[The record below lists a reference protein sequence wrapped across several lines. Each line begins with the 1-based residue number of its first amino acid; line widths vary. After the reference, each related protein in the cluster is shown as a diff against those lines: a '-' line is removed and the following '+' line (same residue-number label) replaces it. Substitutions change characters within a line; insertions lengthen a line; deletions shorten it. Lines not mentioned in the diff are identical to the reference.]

1 MSVHD
6 NRSLDYSCLIFIR
19 EALHCLWIDE
29 VTIMYKICSLIV
41 LSIIEQ
47 VVSWNLWLFF
57 NKCWVY
63 LMSSFKSIY
72 WRVRIAQRPLR
83 RPKFCSFKYRS
94 YTKQN
99 MNKISELYTATSR
112 KVVGKSARDNPERYC
127 GWVWV
132 RCSSQKFERM
142 TGEAMDVC
150 LRALKESNKRIFD
163 SYSARNS
170 VLIISNITLSG
181 LSRAHFCRQPFSK

>member
-1 MSVHD
+1 
-6 NRSLDYSCLIFIR
+6 
-19 EALHCLWIDE
+19 
-29 VTIMYKICSLIV
+29 
-41 LSIIEQ
+41 
-47 VVSWNLWLFF
+47 
-57 NKCWVY
+57 
-63 LMSSFKSIY
+63 MSSFKSIY

-99 MNKISELYTATSR
+99 MAKSSELYTATSR

-170 VLIISNITLSG
+170 VLIISNITFRDCRVHILADS
-181 LSRAHFCRQPFSK
+181 LSRNSCICCVKWMLILTLEKDWSS

>member
-1 MSVHD
+1 
-6 NRSLDYSCLIFIR
+6 
-19 EALHCLWIDE
+19 
-29 VTIMYKICSLIV
+29 
-41 LSIIEQ
+41 
-47 VVSWNLWLFF
+47 
-57 NKCWVY
+57 
-63 LMSSFKSIY
+63 MSSFKSIY
-72 WRVRIAQRPLR
+72 WRVRITHLSLR

-99 MNKISELYTATSR
+99 MTKSSELYTATSR

-142 TGEAMDVC
+142 TREAMDVC
-150 LRALKESNKRIFD
+150 LRVLKESNKRIFD

-170 VLIISNITLSG
+170 VLIISNITFRDCRVHILADS
-181 LSRAHFCRQPFSK
+181 LSRNSCICCVTWMLILTLEKDWSS